1 MDSPAGSW
9 GVLEGAA
16 CHRVRPSS
24 FRERLPLFCFKL
36 KYNAPQRRVPDIL
49 HRVDHWGIESGEVG
63 NYISENRR
71 LSFGPL
77 LEAGPV
83 QLHHNTLAV
92 AMPRTRVARVQPLF
106 EDKEPLAFVAHGVLF
121 WRNDLTGR
129 CHRWMVRFDGH
140 LEESASRRRL
150 IRLAGL
156 EDRDVSSGHLPA

>member
-36 KYNAPQRRVPDIL
+36 NYNPPQRRVPDIL
-49 HRVDHWGIESGEVG
+49 HRVDHWGIETGAVG

-83 QLHHNTLAV
+83 QLHHNALAV
-92 AMPRTRVARVQPLF
+92 AMPRTRVARVQLLL
-106 EDKEPLAFVAHGVLF
+106 EDKEPLSVVAAGVLF
-121 WRNDLTGR
+121 GR
-129 CHRWMVRFDGH
+129 IGFAAR
-140 LEESASRRRL
+140 
-150 IRLAGL
+150 
-156 EDRDVSSGHLPA
+156 